1 MTVHAL
7 LLAARTRIADEAHW
21 TQGTYARNAMG
32 KEVSPYSPSASCWCL
47 TGALMCEAHPSRDER
62 AFWYARDRLSEI
74 GGHSLSY
81 LNDTFTHAEVL
92 ALLDDAIDAESHA

>member
-32 KEVSPYSPSASCWCL
+32 L
-47 TGALMCEAHPSRDER
+47 Q
-62 AFWYARDRLSEI
+62 
-74 GGHSLSY
+74 
-81 LNDTFTHAEVL
+81 
-92 ALLDDAIDAESHA
+92 